1 MLQDAITNK
10 VDKATTVVID
20 IMPTKRR
27 TTVATATTAAPA
39 SVAVPEVEGA
49 NVLDPYVPETE
60 MPEVDTDAEGDA
72 GTDAENAA
80 SVSFFDQFA
89 SDENSVEKTREDIVA
104 ELLLRPNVKKLTGL
118 HIRNVVTNTSKDVP
132 FLTFVLKEFVI
143 GDTRGNSTDAFGVP
157 EIVLGRTHNAVVSA
171 YAVSAV
177 MKDSP
182 KTAVFAQRVA
192 EGSDVANVLFAGG
205 TIDLLMEYV
214 AAGEEYV
221 NPFATASTP
230 TVFDRDHVLIHVL
243 AINMGE
249 AGRDAYMARL
259 SRI

>member
-1 MLQDAITNK
+1 MLQDARTNK

-20 IMPTKRR
+20 IMSTR
-27 TTVATATTAAPA
+27 TATVAPAANPA
-39 SVAVPEVEGA
+39 VEPEVTA
-49 NVLDPYVPETE
+49 P
-60 MPEVDTDAEGDA
+60 
-72 GTDAENAA
+72 AENAA
-80 SVSFFDQFA
+80 KVSFFDQFA
-89 SDENSVEKTREDIVA
+89 DNGDTVEKTRDDIVA

-132 FLTFVLKEFVI
+132 FLTFVLKEFII
-143 GDTRGNSTDAFGVP
+143 GDTRGDYTDAFGVP

-171 YAVSAV
+171 YAVSSV

-192 EGSDVANVLFAGG
+192 EGSDIANILFAGG

-214 AAGEEYV
+214 AAGETYI
-221 NPFATASTP
+221 NPFATTATE
-230 TVFDRDHVLIHVL
+230 TVFGRDHVLIHVL

-249 AGRDAYMARL
+249 AGHDAYMARL

>member
-20 IMPTKRR
+20 IMSTR
-27 TTVATATTAAPA
+27 TTTAAPA
-39 SVAVPEVEGA
+39 ANPVAGPEATAPV
-49 NVLDPYVPETE
+49 
-60 MPEVDTDAEGDA
+60 
-72 GTDAENAA
+72 ENAA
-80 SVSFFDQFA
+80 EVSFFDQFSNDNA
-89 SDENSVEKTREDIVA
+89 EQEKTREDIVA
-104 ELLLRPNVKKLTGL
+104 ELLQSPRVKKLTGL
-118 HIRNVVTNTSKDVP
+118 HIRNVVTNTTKDIP
-132 FLTFVLKEFVI
+132 FLTFVLKEFII
-143 GDTRGNSTDAFGVP
+143 GDTRSATTDAFGVP
-157 EIVLGRTHNAVVSA
+157 EIVLGRTHNAVVST
-171 YAVSAV
+171 YAVSSV

-192 EGSDVANVLFAGG
+192 EGSDVANILFAGG

-221 NPFATASTP
+221 NPFAAVATP
-230 TVFDRDHVLIHVL
+230 TTFDRDHVIVHVL

-249 AGRDAYMARL
+249 AGRDAYMAML

>member
-1 MLQDAITNK
+1 MLQDARTNK
-10 VDKATTVVID
+10 VDKATTVVIT
-20 IMPTKRR
+20 IMSNNI
-27 TTVATATTAAPA
+27 TTDAHKANPVDEHEATAP
-39 SVAVPEVEGA
+39 VENG
-49 NVLDPYVPETE
+49 VK
-60 MPEVDTDAEGDA
+60 
-72 GTDAENAA
+72 
-80 SVSFFDQFA
+80 VSFFDQF
-89 SDENSVEKTREDIVA
+89 SNDEDSVEKSREDIVA

-143 GDTRGNSTDAFGVP
+143 GDTRGASTDAFGVP

-192 EGSDVANVLFAGG
+192 EGSDVANILFAGG

-221 NPFATASTP
+221 NPFATNGTP
-230 TVFDRDHVLIHVL
+230 TVFDRDHVIVHVL
-243 AINMGE
+243 AIKLGE
-249 AGRDAYMARL
+249 AGNDAYMARL

>member
-1 MLQDAITNK
+1 MLQDARTNK

-20 IMPTKRR
+20 IMSTR
-27 TTVATATTAAPA
+27 TATVAPAANP
-39 SVAVPEVEGA
+39 VVEPEVTA
-49 NVLDPYVPETE
+49 P
-60 MPEVDTDAEGDA
+60 
-72 GTDAENAA
+72 AENAA
-80 SVSFFDQFA
+80 PVSFFDQFA
-89 SDENSVEKTREDIVA
+89 DNGETVEKTREDIVA

-132 FLTFVLKEFVI
+132 FLTFVLKEFII
-143 GDTRGNSTDAFGVP
+143 GDTRGASTDAFGVP

-171 YAVSAV
+171 YAVSSV

-192 EGSDVANVLFAGG
+192 EGSDIANILFAGG

-214 AAGEEYV
+214 AAGETYV
-221 NPFATASTP
+221 NPFATTATE

>member
-1 MLQDAITNK
+1 MLQDARTNK

-20 IMPTKRR
+20 IMN
-27 TTVATATTAAPA
+27 TTTTTAAPA
-39 SVAVPEVEGA
+39 AAAAVEPEVTA
-49 NVLDPYVPETE
+49 P
-60 MPEVDTDAEGDA
+60 
-72 GTDAENAA
+72 AENTAE
-80 SVSFFDQFA
+80 VSFFDQFA
-89 SDENSVEKTREDIVA
+89 DNGETVEKTRDDIVA

-118 HIRNVVTNTSKDVP
+118 HIRNVVTNTTKDVP
-132 FLTFVLKEFVI
+132 FLTFVLKEWVI
-143 GDTRGNSTDAFGVP
+143 GDTRSASTDAFGVP
-157 EIVLGRTHNAVVSA
+157 EVVLGKTHNAVVSA

-177 MKDSP
+177 MKDNP

-192 EGSDVANVLFAGG
+192 EGADVANVLFAGG

-214 AAGEEYV
+214 AAGEEYA
-221 NPFATASTP
+221 NPFAATATP
-230 TVFDRDHVLIHVL
+230 TVFERDHVIIHVL

>member
-1 MLQDAITNK
+1 MLQDAITSK

-20 IMPTKRR
+20 IMSTR
-27 TTVATATTAAPA
+27 TTTAAPA
-39 SVAVPEVEGA
+39 ANPVVEPEATAPV
-49 NVLDPYVPETE
+49 
-60 MPEVDTDAEGDA
+60 
-72 GTDAENAA
+72 ENAA
-80 SVSFFDQFA
+80 EVSFFDQF
-89 SDENSVEKTREDIVA
+89 SNEEDIQEKTREDIVA

-143 GDTRGNSTDAFGVP
+143 GDTRGASTDAFGVP

-177 MKDSP
+177 MKDNP

-192 EGSDVANVLFAGG
+192 EGGDVANVLFAGG
-205 TIDLLMEYV
+205 TIDLLMEYI

-221 NPFATASTP
+221 NPFATASAP
-230 TVFDRDHVLIHVL
+230 TVFDRDHVIIHVL

>member
-1 MLQDAITNK
+1 MLQGAITNK

-20 IMPTKRR
+20 IMSKR
-27 TTVATATTAAPA
+27 TTTTPPVVNPPVDDAP
-39 SVAVPEVEGA
+39 VDGA
-49 NVLDPYVPETE
+49 K
-60 MPEVDTDAEGDA
+60 
-72 GTDAENAA
+72 
-80 SVSFFDQFA
+80 VSFFDQF
-89 SDENSVEKTREDIVA
+89 SNEEDGHEKTREDIVA
-104 ELLLRPNVKKLTGL
+104 ELLLRPNVKKLVGL
-118 HIRNVVTNTSKDVP
+118 HIRNVVTNTTKDIP
-132 FLTFVLKEFVI
+132 FLTFVLKEWVI
-143 GDTRGNSTDAFGVP
+143 GDTRSTTMDTFGVP

-192 EGSDVANVLFAGG
+192 EGADVANILFAGG

-214 AAGEEYV
+214 AAGEEYA
-221 NPFATASTP
+221 NPFATDATP
-230 TVFDRDHVLIHVL
+230 TVFERDHVIVHVL
-243 AINMGE
+243 ALSMGE

>member
-1 MLQDAITNK
+1 MLQDARTNK

-20 IMPTKRR
+20 IMN
-27 TTVATATTAAPA
+27 TTTTTTAPETAA
-39 SVAVPEVEGA
+39 AVEPEVTA
-49 NVLDPYVPETE
+49 P
-60 MPEVDTDAEGDA
+60 
-72 GTDAENAA
+72 AENAA
-80 SVSFFDQFA
+80 PASFFDQFA
-89 SDENSVEKTREDIVA
+89 DNGDTVDKTREDIVA
-104 ELLLRPNVKKLTGL
+104 ELLLKPNVKKLTGL
-118 HIRNVVTNTSKDVP
+118 HIRNVVTNTTKDVP

-143 GDTRGNSTDAFGVP
+143 GDTRGASTDAFGVP
-157 EIVLGRTHNAVVSA
+157 EIVLGKTHNAVVSA

-192 EGSDVANVLFAGG
+192 EGSDVANILFAGG

-230 TVFDRDHVLIHVL
+230 TVFDRNHVIIHVL
-243 AINMGE
+243 AIKLGE
-249 AGRDAYMARL
+249 AGNDAYMARL

>member
-1 MLQDAITNK
+1 MLQDAITSK

-20 IMPTKRR
+20 IMDTR
-27 TTVATATTAAPA
+27 TTTTATAPAA
-39 SVAVPEVEGA
+39 AVEPEVTA
-49 NVLDPYVPETE
+49 P
-60 MPEVDTDAEGDA
+60 
-72 GTDAENAA
+72 AENAA
-80 SVSFFDQFA
+80 PVSFFDQF
-89 SDENSVEKTREDIVA
+89 SNEENGQEKTREDIVA

-132 FLTFVLKEFVI
+132 FLTFVLKEFII
-143 GDTRGNSTDAFGVP
+143 GDTRGASTDAFGVP

-192 EGSDVANVLFAGG
+192 EGSDVANILFAGG
-205 TIDLLMEYV
+205 TIDLLLEYV

-221 NPFATASTP
+221 NPFAAIGAP
-230 TVFDRDHVLIHVL
+230 TVFDRDHVIVHVL
-243 AINMGE
+243 AIKLGE
-249 AGRDAYMARL
+249 AGCDAYAARL
-259 SRI
+259 ARI

>member
-1 MLQDAITNK
+1 MLQDAITSK

-20 IMPTKRR
+20 IMDTR
-27 TTVATATTAAPA
+27 TTTTAPAANPVVEPEATAHAA
-39 SVAVPEVEGA
+39 
-49 NVLDPYVPETE
+49 
-60 MPEVDTDAEGDA
+60 
-72 GTDAENAA
+72 AA
-80 SVSFFDQFA
+80 VSFFDQF
-89 SDENSVEKTREDIVA
+89 SNEENGQEKTREDIVA

-143 GDTRGNSTDAFGVP
+143 GDTRGASTDAFGVP

-177 MKDSP
+177 MKDNP

-192 EGSDVANVLFAGG
+192 EGGDVANVLFAGG
-205 TIDLLMEYV
+205 TIDLLMEYI

-221 NPFATASTP
+221 NPFATASAP
-230 TVFDRDHVLIHVL
+230 TVFDRDHVIIHVL

>member
-1 MLQDAITNK
+1 MLQDARTNK

-20 IMPTKRR
+20 IMSTR
-27 TTVATATTAAPA
+27 TTTAAPA
-39 SVAVPEVEGA
+39 VNPVVEPEAAAPV
-49 NVLDPYVPETE
+49 
-60 MPEVDTDAEGDA
+60 
-72 GTDAENAA
+72 ENAA
-80 SVSFFDQFA
+80 EVSFFDQFSNEEA
-89 SDENSVEKTREDIVA
+89 EQEKTREDIVA

-118 HIRNVVTNTSKDVP
+118 HIRNVVTNTTKDVP
-132 FLTFVLKEFVI
+132 FLTFVLKEWII
-143 GDTRGNSTDAFGVP
+143 GDTRGTSTDAFGIP

-192 EGSDVANVLFAGG
+192 GGSDVANILFAGG

-230 TVFDRDHVLIHVL
+230 TVFDRDHVIVHVL
-243 AINMGE
+243 AIKLGE
-249 AGRDAYMARL
+249 AGRDAYAAMLAR
-259 SRI
+259 I

>member
-1 MLQDAITNK
+1 MLQDAITSK

-20 IMPTKRR
+20 IMATR
-27 TTVATATTAAPA
+27 TTITAPA
-39 SVAVPEVEGA
+39 AAAAVEPEVTA
-49 NVLDPYVPETE
+49 P
-60 MPEVDTDAEGDA
+60 
-72 GTDAENAA
+72 AENAA
-80 SVSFFDQFA
+80 PASFFDQF
-89 SDENSVEKTREDIVA
+89 SNEENGQEKTREDVVA

-143 GDTRGNSTDAFGVP
+143 GDTRGASTDAFGVP

-192 EGSDVANVLFAGG
+192 EGSDVANILFAGG

-221 NPFATASTP
+221 NPFATTSTP
-230 TVFDRDHVLIHVL
+230 TVFDRDHVIVHVL

-249 AGRDAYMARL
+249 AGRDAYMAML

>member
-1 MLQDAITNK
+1 MLQDAITSK

-20 IMPTKRR
+20 IMSTR
-27 TTVATATTAAPA
+27 TTTAAPA
-39 SVAVPEVEGA
+39 TNPVVEPEATAPV
-49 NVLDPYVPETE
+49 
-60 MPEVDTDAEGDA
+60 
-72 GTDAENAA
+72 ENAA
-80 SVSFFDQFA
+80 EVSFFDQF
-89 SDENSVEKTREDIVA
+89 SNDEADVEKTREDIVA

-143 GDTRGNSTDAFGVP
+143 GDTRGASTDAFGVP

-192 EGSDVANVLFAGG
+192 EGSDVANILFAGG

-221 NPFATASTP
+221 NPFATAATP
-230 TVFDRDHVLIHVL
+230 TVFDRDHVIVHVL
-243 AINMGE
+243 AIKLGE
-249 AGRDAYMARL
+249 AGCDAYAARL
-259 SRI
+259 ARI

>member
-20 IMPTKRR
+20 IMSTR
-27 TTVATATTAAPA
+27 TTIAAPA
-39 SVAVPEVEGA
+39 AAAAVEPEVSQIA
-49 NVLDPYVPETE
+49 APA
-60 MPEVDTDAEGDA
+60 AEEP
-72 GTDAENAA
+72 TTTN
-80 SVSFFDQFA
+80 FFDQF
-89 SDENSVEKTREDIVA
+89 SNDEADVEKSREDIVA
-104 ELLLRPNVKKLTGL
+104 ELLLKPNVKKLMGL

-132 FLTFVLKEFVI
+132 FLTFVLKEFII
-143 GDTRGNSTDAFGVP
+143 GDTRGASTDAFGVP

-192 EGSDVANVLFAGG
+192 EGSDVANILFAGG
-205 TIDLLMEYV
+205 TIDLLLEYV

-221 NPFATASTP
+221 NPFAAAGTP
-230 TVFDRDHVLIHVL
+230 TVFDRDHVIVHVL
-243 AINMGE
+243 AIDMGE
-249 AGRDAYMARL
+249 AGHDAYMARL

>member
-1 MLQDAITNK
+1 MLQDAITSK

-20 IMPTKRR
+20 IMSTR
-27 TTVATATTAAPA
+27 TTIAAPA
-39 SVAVPEVEGA
+39 ANPVVEPEATAPIE
-49 NVLDPYVPETE
+49 
-60 MPEVDTDAEGDA
+60 DTAK
-72 GTDAENAA
+72 
-80 SVSFFDQFA
+80 VSFFDQFA
-89 SDENSVEKTREDIVA
+89 DNGETVEKTREDIVA

-118 HIRNVVTNTSKDVP
+118 HIRNVVTNTTKDVP
-132 FLTFVLKEFVI
+132 FLTFVLKEFII
-143 GDTRGNSTDAFGVP
+143 GDTRSATTDAFGIP

-192 EGSDVANVLFAGG
+192 EGADVANILFAGG

-214 AAGEEYV
+214 AAGEEYA
-221 NPFATASTP
+221 NPFATDATP
-230 TVFDRDHVLIHVL
+230 TVFDRDHVIVHVL
-243 AINMGE
+243 ALNMGE

>member
-20 IMPTKRR
+20 IMDTR
-27 TTVATATTAAPA
+27 TTTTAPA
-39 SVAVPEVEGA
+39 AAAAVEPEVTA
-49 NVLDPYVPETE
+49 P
-60 MPEVDTDAEGDA
+60 
-72 GTDAENAA
+72 AENAA
-80 SVSFFDQFA
+80 PVSFFDQFA
-89 SDENSVEKTREDIVA
+89 DNGETVEKTREDIVA

-143 GDTRGNSTDAFGVP
+143 GDTRGASTDAFGVP

-192 EGSDVANVLFAGG
+192 EGSDVANILFAGG
-205 TIDLLMEYV
+205 TIDLLLEYV

-221 NPFATASTP
+221 NPFAAIGTP
-230 TVFDRDHVLIHVL
+230 TVFDRDHVIVHVL
-243 AINMGE
+243 AIKLGE
-249 AGRDAYMARL
+249 AGCDAYAARL
-259 SRI
+259 ARI

>member
-1 MLQDAITNK
+1 MLQGVRTNK

-20 IMPTKRR
+20 IMSTRI
-27 TTVATATTAAPA
+27 TTAAPA
-39 SVAVPEVEGA
+39 AAAAVEPEVTA
-49 NVLDPYVPETE
+49 PV
-60 MPEVDTDAEGDA
+60 
-72 GTDAENAA
+72 ENAA
-80 SVSFFDQFA
+80 PVSFFDQFA
-89 SDENSVEKTREDIVA
+89 DNGETVEKTREDIVA

-132 FLTFVLKEFVI
+132 FLTFVLKEFII
-143 GDTRGNSTDAFGVP
+143 GDTRGATDAFGVP

-192 EGSDVANVLFAGG
+192 EGSDVANILFAGG
-205 TIDLLMEYV
+205 TIDLLLEYV
-214 AAGEEYV
+214 AAGEEYA
-221 NPFATASTP
+221 NPFAATSTP
-230 TVFDRDHVLIHVL
+230 TVFDRDHVIVHVL

>member
-1 MLQDAITNK
+1 MLQDARTNK

-20 IMPTKRR
+20 IMSKI
-27 TTVATATTAAPA
+27 ATTAAPA
-39 SVAVPEVEGA
+39 ANPVVEPEATAPV
-49 NVLDPYVPETE
+49 
-60 MPEVDTDAEGDA
+60 
-72 GTDAENAA
+72 ENAA
-80 SVSFFDQFA
+80 EVSFFDQFSNEEA
-89 SDENSVEKTREDIVA
+89 EQEKTREDIVA

-118 HIRNVVTNTSKDVP
+118 HIRNVVTNTTKDVP

-143 GDTRGNSTDAFGVP
+143 GDTRGASTDAFGVP

-192 EGSDVANVLFAGG
+192 EGSDVANILFAGG

-230 TVFDRDHVLIHVL
+230 TVFDRDHVIIPVL
-243 AINMGE
+243 AVNLGE
-249 AGRDAYMARL
+249 AGRDAYAARL
-259 SRI
+259 ARI

>member
-1 MLQDAITNK
+1 MLQDARTNK

-20 IMPTKRR
+20 IMSTS
-27 TTVATATTAAPA
+27 TTAPIEGTAPI
-39 SVAVPEVEGA
+39 EK
-49 NVLDPYVPETE
+49 
-60 MPEVDTDAEGDA
+60 DAK
-72 GTDAENAA
+72 
-80 SVSFFDQFA
+80 VSFFDQFA
-89 SDENSVEKTREDIVA
+89 DNGDTVEKTREDIVA

-143 GDTRGNSTDAFGVP
+143 GDTRGASTDAFGVP

-192 EGSDVANVLFAGG
+192 EGSDVANILFAGG

-230 TVFDRDHVLIHVL
+230 TVFDRDHVIVHVL

>member
-1 MLQDAITNK
+1 MLQDARTNK

-20 IMPTKRR
+20 IMSTR
-27 TTVATATTAAPA
+27 TTTAAPA
-39 SVAVPEVEGA
+39 VNPVVEPEAAAPV
-49 NVLDPYVPETE
+49 
-60 MPEVDTDAEGDA
+60 
-72 GTDAENAA
+72 ENAA
-80 SVSFFDQFA
+80 EVSFFDQFSNEEA
-89 SDENSVEKTREDIVA
+89 EQEKTREDIVA

-118 HIRNVVTNTSKDVP
+118 HIRNVVTNTTKDVP
-132 FLTFVLKEFVI
+132 FLTFVLKEWII
-143 GDTRGNSTDAFGVP
+143 GDTRGTSTDAFGVP
-157 EIVLGRTHNAVVSA
+157 EIVLGKTHNAVVSA

-192 EGSDVANVLFAGG
+192 GGSDVANILFAGG

-230 TVFDRDHVLIHVL
+230 TVFDRDHVIVHVL
-243 AINMGE
+243 AIKLGE
-249 AGRDAYMARL
+249 AGRDAYAAMLAR
-259 SRI
+259 I